1 METNRFE
8 TEKIIP
14 IKGRLSSN
22 AAAKPNTI
30 GKRAEGRKA
39 SSSSQLI
46 SFLSLSLSLSP
57 PSSKIDENQT
67 ERDGCQG
74 KGLGKTYACNPISA
88 LR

>member
-46 SFLSLSLSLSP
+46 SFLSLSLSLSLHP
-57 PSSKIDENQT
+57 RQRSTRIKRKET
-67 ERDGCQG
+67 VVKGRD
-74 KGLGKTYACNPISA
+74 
-88 LR
+88 

>member
-46 SFLSLSLSLSP
+46 SFLSLSLSLSL
-57 PSSKIDENQT
+57 STLVKDRRESNGKRRLSGEGIRENV
-67 ERDGCQG
+67 R
-74 KGLGKTYACNPISA
+74 L
-88 LR
+88 